1 MENPRHGREV
11 YLLRPPERIVVLPVT
26 KMKKTA
32 ITQAITASDKQPAR
46 DELPCGQSEQIE
58 ADLLAEDRIHSATGR
73 ACRVPIKRERRPL
86 HHVAGPRHDGDEEGD
101 HETEEVQDA
110 RNW

>member
-11 YLLRPPERIVVLPVT
+11 YH
-26 KMKKTA
+26 
-32 ITQAITASDKQPAR
+32 ASSPRKHSCAASNENEEKGDDTGNHGQRQQPTR

-58 ADLLAEDRIHSATGR
+58 ADLLTEDRIHSATGR
-73 ACRVPIKRERRPL
+73 ACGVPIKRESRPFS
-86 HHVAGPRHDGDEEGD
+86 HHAGPSHDGDEEGD
-101 HETEEVQDA
+101 HESEEVQDA